1 MLAAGLLAPGAV
13 RADSIDLRRDDV
25 IPVIAQKQLDFSST
39 REGDRFST
47 IVDDNRILPWGS
59 RVEGRVE
66 RIERKDGKR
75 PAFMDIQFTSII
87 LPDGRRV
94 DFQGTAVPLSK
105 DYVTKDRDGRW
116 QAKKGIRK
124 ETAVLGGA
132 AAGLLLGSIIKKPF
146 EGALLGAIA
155 GIVVAET
162 DKTHVADGNVVV
174 AKGARLGAL
183 VDRNV
188 RFTFDGDWDRRRNER
203 TDQDRDRETR
213 DGYDRYGYDRD
224 GRYNGRHD
232 TTRGDRDDDRYAR
245 DDDSRSDS
253 RTPSIQVGSR
263 TLRFTNDERPYRSN
277 GVVMVPLRSTA
288 EQLDLDLSVDRSSGQ
303 VRLENEDD
311 RLVLEQESKSYRLN
325 GRAGT
330 LPLATERRNGVEYVP
345 LDAFGMVIRSRITVD
360 GTRY

>member
-1 MLAAGLLAPGAV
+1 MLAAGLLAPYAV

-39 REGDRFST
+39 REGDRFTT

-75 PAFMDIQFTSII
+75 PAFMDIQFTTII

-94 DFQGTAVPLSK
+94 DFRGTAVPLSK

-132 AAGLLLGSIIKKPF
+132 AAGLILGSIIKKPF

-162 DKTHVADGNVVV
+162 DKTHIGDGNVVV
-174 AKGARLGAL
+174 AKGAKLGAL
-183 VDRNV
+183 VDQNV
-188 RFTFDGDWDRRRNER
+188 RFTFDGDWDRRG
-203 TDQDRDRETR
+203 TDRDDRDRDNR

-224 GRYNGRHD
+224 GRYNARYD
-232 TTRGDRDDDRYAR
+232 TTRGDRDDDGRYDR
-245 DDDSRSDS
+245 DDGADSRV
-253 RTPSIQVGSR
+253 PSIQVGSR
-263 TLRFTNDERPYRSN
+263 SLRYTNDLRPYRSN

-288 EQLDLDLSVDRSSGQ
+288 EQLNLDLSVDRNSGQ
-303 VRLENEDD
+303 ARLENEDD
-311 RLVLEQESKSYRLN
+311 RLVLEQDSKTYRLN
-325 GRAGT
+325 GKGGT

-345 LDAFGMVIRSRITVD
+345 LEAFGMVVRSRIIVD